1 MTYVL
6 LRSSAFVREAK
17 KLVKKPPQIVPN
29 LQNTLELLGTDPFN
43 PRLRTHKLK
52 GELQES
58 WACSVGLDLRIIF
71 AFVEYDEKTQ
81 AILLESIGTHDE
93 VY

>member
-1 MTYVL
+1 MKFVL
-6 LRSSAFVREAK
+6 LRSNTFVRAARKMLK
-17 KLVKKPPQIVPN
+17 KHPELAPN
-29 LQNTLELLGTDPFN
+29 IQNTLELLSAEPFH

-52 GELQES
+52 GEFQDS
-58 WACSVGLDLRIIF
+58 WSCSSGYDLRIIF
-71 AFVEYDEKTQ
+71 KFAEHEGLQ

>member
-1 MTYVL
+1 MKFVL
-6 LRSSAFVREAK
+6 LRSNAFVRTARKILK
-17 KLVKKPPQIVPN
+17 KQPDLASNI
-29 LQNTLELLGTDPFN
+29 QNTLELLSIEPFH

-52 GELQES
+52 GEFQDS
-58 WACSVGLDLRIIF
+58 WACSGGYDLRIIF
-71 AFVEYDEKTQ
+71 KFVEHEASQ

>member
-1 MTYVL
+1 MKFVL
-6 LRSSAFVREAK
+6 LRSNAFVRAARKILK
-17 KLVKKPPQIVPN
+17 KHPEVAPN
-29 LQNTLELLGTDPFN
+29 IQSTLELLSIEPFH

-52 GELQES
+52 GEFQDS
-58 WACSVGLDLRIIF
+58 YACSGGYDLRIIF
-71 AFVEYDEKTQ
+71 KFVEHEAAQ

>member
-1 MTYVL
+1 VKFIL
-6 LRSSAFVREAK
+6 LRSNTFVRAARKTLK
-17 KLVKKPPQIVPN
+17 KHPEIAPSI
-29 LQNTLELLGTDPFN
+29 QNTLELLSVEPFH

-52 GELQES
+52 GEFQDS
-58 WACSVGLDLRIIF
+58 WACSGGYDLRIIF
-71 AFVEYDEKTQ
+71 QFVEHEGSQ

>member
-1 MTYVL
+1 MTYIL

-17 KLVKKPPQIVPN
+17 KLVKKQPQTAKNI
-29 LQNTLELLGTDPFN
+29 QSTLELLCIEPFH

-52 GELQES
+52 GDLKDS
-58 WACSVGLDLRIIF
+58 WACSAGYDLRIIF
-71 AFVEYDEKTQ
+71 KFVDYENTQ
-81 AILLESIGTHDE
+81 AILLESIGSHDE

>member
-1 MTYVL
+1 VSFVL
-6 LRSSAFVREAK
+6 LRSSAFVRSARK
-17 KLVKKPPQIVPN
+17 IVKKHPELTSD
-29 LQNTLELLGTDPFN
+29 LQSTLELLHLDPFH

-52 GELQES
+52 GELQDS
-58 WACSVGLDLRIIF
+58 WACSAGYDLRIIF
-71 AFVEYDEKTQ
+71 KFVDHEETQ

>member
-1 MTYVL
+1 MKFVL
-6 LRSSAFVREAK
+6 LRSNTFVRAARKTLK
-17 KLVKKPPQIVPN
+17 KHPELAPN
-29 LQNTLELLGTDPFN
+29 IQNTLELLSAEPFH

-52 GELQES
+52 GEFQDS
-58 WACSVGLDLRIIF
+58 WACSGGYDLRIIF
-71 AFVEYDEKTQ
+71 KFEEHEGLQ